1 MPSMTKPD
9 PAAPAGGAQPAAP
22 RRSVWL
28 RLLPFVAL
36 IALGGGILFFLNY
49 IEQQKARRDA
59 MAAAATYK
67 LATVTRGNLGLQLRI
82 NGFTSA
88 RDYVNIV
95 APRLRGRGMERGM
108 NILKMAPGGSFVKE
122 GEIVAELDA
131 QTLKDRIDDEQDN
144 LNQRL
149 NNIRKQKV
157 QQELDMETLR
167 QTLRIAKA
175 DLDKALLDFRTMEVR
190 TPVDQE
196 LLKLAVDEMEA
207 RYKQLLSDVAQ
218 KEASQRAEMRILEIE
233 MEIAKRDV
241 ERYTRDLERFVIRAP
256 MSGMV
261 VVQTIFRPG
270 GDQQQIQEGDTVN
283 PGQPFLKI
291 VNVSS
296 MQVEGTINQ
305 AESSHFRIG
314 QEATVGLDAFPGA
327 AFKARVHSIGAL
339 ATLPGRQQYYIRN
352 VPIRV
357 QMLQFDQRV
366 IPDLSASADVALDMA
381 ENVLIVPTSAVKHE
395 NGAAYV
401 YVQGPK
407 GLERREVRTGLN
419 NGTLVAILD
428 GLQEGEKV
436 RFN

>member
-1 MPSMTKPD
+1 MPSMTNPEPES
-9 PAAPAGGAQPAAP
+9 PAASGRPEPP
-22 RRSVWL
+22 RRSVWR

-36 IALGGGILFFLNY
+36 VALGGGILFFLNY
-49 IEQQKARRDA
+49 MEKQKSQKA
-59 MAAAATYK
+59 AAVATTYK
-67 LATVTRGNLGLQLRI
+67 TATVTRGNLNLQLRV

-88 RDYVNIV
+88 RDYVDIV

-108 NILKMAPGGSFVKE
+108 NILKMAPGGSFIKE
-122 GEIVAELDA
+122 GEVVAELDA
-131 QTLKDRIDDEQDN
+131 QTLKDRIDDELDT
-144 LNQRL
+144 LHQRE
-149 NNIRKQKV
+149 NNIKKQKV
-157 QQELDMETLR
+157 QQELDMENLR
-167 QTLRIAKA
+167 QTLRVAKA
-175 DLDKALLDFRTMEVR
+175 DLDKALLDFRTTEVR

-196 LLKLAVDEMEA
+196 LLKLMVEEAEA
-207 RYKQLLSDVAQ
+207 RYKQLLADVAQ
-218 KEASQRAEMRILEIE
+218 KEASQRAEMRMAEIDY
-233 MEIAKRDV
+233 EITKRDV
-241 ERYTRDLERFVIRAP
+241 ERYNRDLERFVIRAP

-261 VVQTIFRPG
+261 VVQTINRPG

-296 MQVEGTINQ
+296 MQVEATINQ

-339 ATLPGRQQYYIRN
+339 ATMPGRQQYYIRN

-366 IPDLSASADVALDMA
+366 IPDLSASADVALESA
-381 ENVLIVPTSAVKHE
+381 ENVLLVPASAVTVE
-395 NGAAYV
+395 NGVSYV

-407 GLERREVRTGLN
+407 GFERREVKTGLN
-419 NGTLVAILD
+419 NGTLVAILE
-428 GLQEGEKV
+428 GVQEGEKV

>member
-1 MPSMTKPD
+1 MPSMTNPEPET
-9 PAAPAGGAQPAAP
+9 PAAGGRPEPP
-22 RRSVWL
+22 RRSAWR

-36 IALGGGILFFLNY
+36 VALGGGILFFLNY
-49 IEQQKARRDA
+49 MEKQKSQKA
-59 MAAAATYK
+59 AAVATTYK
-67 LATVTRGNLGLQLRI
+67 TATVTRGNLNLQLRV

-88 RDYVNIV
+88 RDYVDIV

-108 NILKMAPGGSFVKE
+108 NILKMAPGGSFIKE
-122 GEIVAELDA
+122 GEVVAELDA
-131 QTLKDRIDDEQDN
+131 QTLKDRIDDELDT
-144 LNQRL
+144 LHQRE
-149 NNIRKQKV
+149 NNIKKQKV
-157 QQELDMETLR
+157 QQELDMENLR
-167 QTLRIAKA
+167 QTLRVAKA
-175 DLDKALLDFRTMEVR
+175 DLDKALLDFRTTEVR

-196 LLKLAVDEMEA
+196 LLKLMVEEAEA
-207 RYKQLLSDVAQ
+207 RYKQLLADVAQ
-218 KEASQRAEMRILEIE
+218 KEASQRAEMRMAEIDY
-233 MEIAKRDV
+233 EITKRDV
-241 ERYTRDLERFVIRAP
+241 ERYNRDLERFVIRAP

-261 VVQTIFRPG
+261 VVQTINRPG

-296 MQVEGTINQ
+296 MQVEATINQ

-339 ATLPGRQQYYIRN
+339 ATMPGRQQYYIRN

-366 IPDLSASADVALDMA
+366 IPDLSASADVALESA
-381 ENVLIVPTSAVKHE
+381 ENVLLVPASAVTVE
-395 NGAAYV
+395 NGVSYV

-407 GLERREVRTGLN
+407 GFERREVKTGLN
-419 NGTLVAILD
+419 NGTLVAILE
-428 GLQEGEKV
+428 GVQEGEKV

>member
-1 MPSMTKPD
+1 MTNPEPDAPS
-9 PAAPAGGAQPAAP
+9 GGAQSEAR

-28 RLLPFVAL
+28 RLLPFAAL

-49 IEQQKARRDA
+49 MEQQKARRA
-59 MAAAATYK
+59 AAAAATTFK
-67 LATVTRGNLGLQLRI
+67 VATVTRGNIDLQLRV
-82 NGFTSA
+82 NGVTSA
-88 RDYVNIV
+88 RDFANIV
-95 APRLRGRGMERGM
+95 APRLRGRGMDRGM
-108 NILKMAPGGSFVKE
+108 NILKMAPGGSFIEK

-131 QTLKDRIDDEQDN
+131 QTLKDRIDDELDN
-144 LNQRL
+144 LHQRE
-149 NNIRKQKV
+149 NNIKKQKV

-167 QTLRIAKA
+167 QTLRIAKS
-175 DLDKALLDFRTMEVR
+175 DLDKALLDFRTTEVR
-190 TPVDQE
+190 TQVDQE
-196 LLKLAVDEMEA
+196 LLKLSVEETEA
-207 RYKQLLSDVAQ
+207 RYKQLLADVAQ

-233 MEIAKRDV
+233 MQISKRDV

-261 VVQTIFRPG
+261 VVQTIYRPG
-270 GDQQQIQEGDTVN
+270 GDQQQVQEGDTVN

-305 AESSHFRIG
+305 AESSYFRIG

-366 IPDLSASADVALDMA
+366 IPDLSASADVALETA
-381 ENVLIVPTSAVKHE
+381 ENVLIVPASAVTQQ
-395 NGAAYV
+395 NGTAHV
-401 YVQGPK
+401 SVQGPK
-407 GLERREVRTGLN
+407 GFERREVKTGLN
-419 NGTLVAILD
+419 NGNLVAILD